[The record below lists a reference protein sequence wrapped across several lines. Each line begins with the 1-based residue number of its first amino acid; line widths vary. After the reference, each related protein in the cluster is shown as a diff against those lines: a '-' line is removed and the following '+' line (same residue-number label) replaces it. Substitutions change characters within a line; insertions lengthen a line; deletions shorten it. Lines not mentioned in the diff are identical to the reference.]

1 MNMNMNTDG
10 AAHGSRASVEGLT
23 ELAAYL
29 TDLVAR
35 GALDAGFAHRLAREV
50 RAEAGPGNVDNEL
63 GWVELQRALSCFDA
77 EVNRAKA
84 DGFVRALARLREAD
98 EVPKGG

>member
-1 MNMNMNTDG
+1 MNRNLDG
-10 AAHGSRASVEGLT
+10 AGHKSRVNVEGLT
-23 ELAAYL
+23 DLAAYL

-50 RAEAGPGNVDNEL
+50 RTEAGPGNVDNEMA
-63 GWVELQRALSCFDA
+63 WIELQRALSCFDA

-84 DGFVRALARLREAD
+84 NGFVRALARLREAD
-98 EVPKGG
+98 QMPKGG